1 MKHTVALK
9 QNHEFRRLY
18 SKGKSAVSPYFAIY
32 CRKTKRPNSR
42 LGITTGLKL
51 GNAVKRNRA
60 RRRIREL
67 YRTNESRLLPGYD
80 IVVVARTRVIYGSY
94 GELERS
100 FLQLMRKL
108 GICPPRG
115 ARDEGPAALDDPFLP
130 TRDLASAPALLPIHP
145 HLLPVCPGGG
155 GEVRRLERGAGWRCA
170 VSCGATPS
178 TGRNPSSTTPCRDGG
193 PEPI

>member
-80 IVVVARTRVIYGSY
+80 IVVVARTKATFSKEQMV
-94 GELERS
+94 ERALRS
-100 FLQLMRKL
+100 QLKKA
-108 GICPPRG
+108 GV
-115 ARDEGPAALDDPFLP
+115 LP
-130 TRDLASAPALLPIHP
+130 
-145 HLLPVCPGGG
+145 
-155 GEVRRLERGAGWRCA
+155 
-170 VSCGATPS
+170 
-178 TGRNPSSTTPCRDGG
+178 
-193 PEPI
+193 